1 VNTTGADASGNGT
14 GAAGHTVAVVG
25 GGIAGLSAAWAIT
38 SAAPGTNVVVLESD
52 RRLGGKVQ
60 TGMIGGRAVEL
71 GPDAFLAR
79 RPEAVALCRELGLGD
94 DLVSP
99 GSRTA
104 YVWARGTLRRRFRSA
119 GFRIFPPLLAGTR
132 RFPRNIASSAGS
144 H

>member
-1 VNTTGADASGNGT
+1 MTGADASGNGT
-14 GAAGHTVAVVG
+14 GAAHDTVVVVG

-38 SAAPGTNVVVLESD
+38 SSAPGTSVVVLESD

-94 DLVSP
+94 DLV
-99 GSRTA
+99 
-104 YVWARGTLRRRFRSA
+104 A
-119 GFRIFPPLLAGTR
+119 GNGRWHAG
-132 RFPRNIASSAGS
+132 AGGGDVQFGQIG
-144 H
+144 